1 MEGRENPTRLS
12 LPDFMKQHLIR
23 KPRMLNFP
31 LFQLNVYPEAV
42 NAHRDDGEQQPE
54 NPFSE
59 QLHRRA
65 VEGQT
70 VAVNDRMLRFPS
82 VNHAV
87 SPRQTDAQR
96 AYGDEQS

>member
-23 KPRMLNFP
+23 KPRMLHFP
-31 LFQLNVYPEAV
+31 LFQLDIHPEAV

>member
-23 KPRMLNFP
+23 KPRMLHFP
-31 LFQLNVYPEAV
+31 LFQLDIHPEAV

-54 NPFSE
+54 KPFPE

-70 VAVNDRMLRFPS
+70 VAVNDRMLRFPA
-82 VNHAV
+82 VDHAV
-87 SPRQTDAQR
+87 GPRQTDAQR